1 MKRIYTVDPNHTT
14 VGFSAKHML
23 VTTIRGRFTRWS
35 GQVEVAD
42 DDLTSA
48 RVTGSIE
55 AASVESG
62 LDYRDNDLRDHILD
76 SSTTPRSAT
85 KARRSSR
92 AERAAIG

>member
-1 MKRIYTVDPNHTT
+1 MITNCIYTVDPNHTT

-55 AASVESG
+55 AASVSG
-62 LDYRDNDLRDHILD
+62 GMLAWTRAGYP
-76 SSTTPRSAT
+76 TTM
-85 KARRSSR
+85 
-92 AERAAIG
+92 ED